1 MPMVS
6 GATTLEHS
14 APGILTNLR
23 FFLRDDPRDEA
34 RQDTSVD
41 LRRFP
46 IPCRLFRLFAFRS
59 LSYPLCTSPS
69 SPARQQGQHLRV
81 SSLSHSRARCP
92 RRRCRR
98 ARRTRRRRSRGRRIR
113 RTRSIAPR
121 RASRIG
127 SRSNRRFSTAGVPP
141 PRICSAIRG
150 RTGRS
155 IFLAPNP
162 QALPHIP
169 ATRHALP
176 LANRAL
182 RSNTLSRRRPSL
194 PLNLTLIVVI
204 AVHHA
209 LTIRHGM
216 RHRRSQTRK
225 SSTLLKKCPRIRS

>member
-81 SSLSHSRARCP
+81 SSLSHSVLF
-92 RRRCRR
+92 
-98 ARRTRRRRSRGRRIR
+98 
-113 RTRSIAPR
+113 
-121 RASRIG
+121 ASRPFRPPSG
-127 SRSNRRFSTAGVPP
+127 PLSTPSRPFRPLSSCSPACLHQLRNARSTHRMPAASFPTPVRSLLPAHPFLYPSRTFSPP
-141 PRICSAIRG
+141 PSPPC
-150 RTGRS
+150 
-155 IFLAPNP
+155 FL
-162 QALPHIP
+162 
-169 ATRHALP
+169 T
-176 LANRAL
+176 
-182 RSNTLSRRRPSL
+182 SLSLFSHEC
-194 PLNLTLIVVI
+194 
-204 AVHHA
+204 A
-209 LTIRHGM
+209 
-216 RHRRSQTRK
+216 K
-225 SSTLLKKCPRIRS
+225 